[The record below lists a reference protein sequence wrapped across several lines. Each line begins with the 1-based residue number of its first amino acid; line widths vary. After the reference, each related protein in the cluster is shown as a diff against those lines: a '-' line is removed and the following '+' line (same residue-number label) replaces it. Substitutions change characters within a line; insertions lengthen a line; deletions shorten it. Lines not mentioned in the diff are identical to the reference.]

1 MRCGCLAL
9 ILVAA
14 FVAADRAN
22 PAEHTANHLVVKV
35 KGGTDCASYCVEY
48 HRCQYGSDLCCKE
61 WGRGSQPLPHHQNRQ
76 GTVNGR

>member
-14 FVAADRAN
+14 FVTVDN
-22 PAEHTANHLVVKV
+22 PNSAQIAGHLVVAV

-48 HRCQYGSDLCCKE
+48 GRCQDSSHLCCKE
-61 WGRGSQPLPHHQNRQ
+61 WGRGSQPLFPHHQNR
-76 GTVNGR
+76 